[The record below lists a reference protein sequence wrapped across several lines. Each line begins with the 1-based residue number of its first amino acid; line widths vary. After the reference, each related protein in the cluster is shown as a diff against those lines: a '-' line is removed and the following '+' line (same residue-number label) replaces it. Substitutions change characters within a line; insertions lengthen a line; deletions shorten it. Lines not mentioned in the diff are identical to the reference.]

1 VATLD
6 ENCYAATID
15 EEKNIFYALSQHY
28 MYKGDLKTGEILD
41 RYKFMDIIEKTEN
54 DYVDPNLFI
63 IPREVTTNGYAIVE
77 FNPRKLEAS
86 RNMKKYS
93 DILIKGAGDAVFD
106 VAAESEENNEIYAKE
121 SKTEEFYLIDFNKK
135 SKTHYATYNLDE
147 VTFVGLNESE
157 AISYNKYTRELVY
170 EDFLSGTEKKKISYA
185 GFFNQHAALK
195 ELKTEFGPRIL
206 KNDVVNYRFNDTI
219 NQKFIDITFNSK
231 TNEILTRDEILYK
244 NIIYQGKAQLL
255 YLNSEDEGI
264 YFANAECNIPS
275 QPEMQELPEM
285 KGTSAKKLAAWQ
297 EEVNKI
303 QEEYKK
309 KSEEWIKQT
318 QQRENFC
325 TLHIFGDQTM
335 TQKLISIPKAEKGTI
350 VNKDKVL
357 ITRANE
363 VALYD
368 LNTGTEVWTIDTNF

>member
-1 VATLD
+1 
-6 ENCYAATID
+6 
-15 EEKNIFYALSQHY
+15 
-28 MYKGDLKTGEILD
+28 
-41 RYKFMDIIEKTEN
+41 
-54 DYVDPNLFI
+54 
-63 IPREVTTNGYAIVE
+63 
-77 FNPRKLEAS
+77 
-86 RNMKKYS
+86 
-93 DILIKGAGDAVFD
+93 
-106 VAAESEENNEIYAKE
+106 
-121 SKTEEFYLIDFNKK
+121 
-135 SKTHYATYNLDE
+135 
-147 VTFVGLNESE
+147 
-157 AISYNKYTRELVY
+157 
-170 EDFLSGTEKKKISYA
+170 
-185 GFFNQHAALK
+185 
-195 ELKTEFGPRIL
+195 
-206 KNDVVNYRFNDTI
+206 
-219 NQKFIDITFNSK
+219 
-231 TNEILTRDEILYK
+231 LTRDEILYK

-368 LNTGTEVWTIDTNF
+368 LNTGTEVWTI